1 MTIVL
6 TGNNW
11 FGIKAH
17 LSQLTTSFIG
27 QYGELALEKLD
38 ASETGYNVLLG
49 SIESLPFLA
58 VKKMIIVYD
67 LSSNKEAAERLET
80 LVERAGD
87 TTDLV
92 IVESKLDKR
101 SVYYKQLKK
110 LIEFHEYNELDEA
123 QLVSWLVQE
132 AKHQGAKLSLAN
144 ARFLVER
151 VGENQTK
158 LASELQKLIQYD
170 LNINRDNINNLADE
184 SPSSTIFNLLDK
196 AFAGDLEQALKLYE
210 EQRLQNVEPQ
220 AIHALLVWQA
230 HAVAICSLAPANASS
245 QQIASDS
252 KLSPYVIQKSR
263 TIAERIGRAGVNE
276 LMDLLRD
283 IDHKSKTQT
292 FDYDEAMR
300 FVIVSL
306 AKT

>member
-1 MTIVL
+1 
-6 TGNNW
+6 
-11 FGIKAH
+11 
-17 LSQLTTSFIG
+17 
-27 QYGELALEKLD
+27 
-38 ASETGYNVLLG
+38 VLLG